1 MFYFNHIK
9 ELVLRVTLGRNNPIR
24 ILQINHKANLC
35 GTDQLALTPILK
47 AQKRSQLQCRQVQ
60 K

>member
-9 ELVLRVTLGRNNPIR
+9 ELVLRVIVDLVLSNV
-24 ILQINHKANLC
+24 LY
-35 GTDQLALTPILK
+35 LK
-47 AQKRSQLQCRQVQ
+47 FVNK